1 MQLFQYQSD
10 FYVAKTSQYIYNER
24 ILGTEIYGIS
34 KVMLGY
40 FASFVIVG
48 LVIGPFVLFSELGG
62 MT

>member
-1 MQLFQYQSD
+1 
-10 FYVAKTSQYIYNER
+10 VAKTSQYIYNER